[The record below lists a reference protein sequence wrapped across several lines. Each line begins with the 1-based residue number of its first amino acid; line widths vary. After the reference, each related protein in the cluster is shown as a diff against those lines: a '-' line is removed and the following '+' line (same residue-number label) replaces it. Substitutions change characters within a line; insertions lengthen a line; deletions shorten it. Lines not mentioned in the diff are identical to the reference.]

1 MLASLCLLLTAGPA
15 MAQDVDALPFELNA
29 TVEAWPTTELDSG
42 WWPEE
47 GPVRV
52 RTVLFAEGLAE
63 LEMLGESIVEN
74 GTSGATQRLEDG
86 GMESLAEVALNVA
99 ASLYLSLDVAGYTW
113 EDVLHEQTVEFDASE
128 TFASLAFAEDGGA
141 SIELPMDSVE
151 VFSVDQGILP
161 LVNVVVTGTLSPDA
175 ALNVVTDAIE
185 TDGAVFSAS
194 GQEMA
199 TSGGSMDLDATGSLA
214 AQLSLLVQGHA
225 EVCISFVDCFGDFNY
240 DFPLDPM
247 EHSQELVYES
257 ARINHA
263 EVAGADNDAGAD
275 ETGAKSGGCSTL
287 ASGPSHGGPLALA
300 LLMVGALLRRRRR

>member
-1 MLASLCLLLTAGPA
+1 
-15 MAQDVDALPFELNA
+15 MAQDVDTLPFELNA

-52 RTVLFAEGLAE
+52 RTVLFAEGLAA
-63 LEMLGESIVEN
+63 LEMLGESIVED
-74 GTSGATQRLEDG
+74 GASGATHRLENSDTD
-86 GMESLAEVALNVA
+86 SLAEVAVNVA

-113 EDVLHEQTVEFDASE
+113 EDILHEQTVEFDASE

-141 SIELPMDSVE
+141 NIALPMDEVE

-161 LVNVVVTGTLSPDA
+161 LVNVVVTGTLEPTA
-175 ALNVVTDAIE
+175 GLNVVTDAIE
-185 TDGAVFSAS
+185 TNAGAFSAS
-194 GQEMA
+194 GQEML

-214 AQLSLLVQGHA
+214 AQLSLLVRGHA

-247 EHSQELVYES
+247 EHTQELVYES

-263 EVAGADNDAGAD
+263 AIAGAANGAGAD
-275 ETGAKSGGCSTL
+275 ESGAKSGGCSTL
-287 ASGPSHGGPLALA
+287 ASGPSHSGPLALA
-300 LLMVGALLRRRRR
+300 FLMVGALLRRRQR

>member
-1 MLASLCLLLTAGPA
+1 
-15 MAQDVDALPFELNA
+15 MAQEVDTLPFELNA

-52 RTVLFAEGLAE
+52 RTILFAEGLAA
-63 LEMLGESIVEN
+63 LEMIGESIVED
-74 GTSGATQRLEDG
+74 GASGATHRLESSDTD
-86 GMESLAEVALNVA
+86 SLAEVAVNVA

-141 SIELPMDSVE
+141 SIALPMDEVE

-161 LVNVVVTGTLSPDA
+161 LVNVVVTGTLEPTA
-175 ALNVVTDAIE
+175 GLNVVTDAIE
-185 TDGAVFSAS
+185 TNAGAFSAN
-194 GQEMA
+194 GQEMS

-214 AQLSLLVQGHA
+214 AQLSLLVRGHA
-225 EVCISFVDCFGDFNY
+225 EDCISFVVCFGDFNY

-247 EHSQELVYES
+247 EHTQEVVYES
-257 ARINHA
+257 ARLNHA
-263 EVAGADNDAGAD
+263 EVAGAANDAD
-275 ETGAKSGGCSTL
+275 ESGAKSGGCSTL
-287 ASGPSHGGPLALA
+287 AAGPSHSGPLALT
-300 LLMVGALLRRRRR
+300 LLMIGALLRRRQR